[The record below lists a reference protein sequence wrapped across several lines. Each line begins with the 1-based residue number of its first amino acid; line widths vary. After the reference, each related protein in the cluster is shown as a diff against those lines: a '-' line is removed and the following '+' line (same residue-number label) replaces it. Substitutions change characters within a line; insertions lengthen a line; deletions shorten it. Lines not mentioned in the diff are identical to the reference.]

1 MLKPSR
7 VIPKAPRDLT
17 LAPAAVALD
26 QGLSRLR
33 DMSPAEIEFDIEL
46 ELDVADVG
54 HTAAERAERILKAA
68 MRNADL
74 HGWKAEITPD
84 RARVRLSGGSVSL
97 DLGLSANLVAFI
109 EG

>member
-1 MLKPSR
+1 MSKPNG

-26 QGLSRLR
+26 QALARLR
-33 DMSPAEIEFDIEL
+33 DMSPAEIAFDLEL
-46 ELDVADVG
+46 ELDSAEVG
-54 HTAAERAERILKAA
+54 HSAAERADRILRAA
-68 MRNADL
+68 LRNVDL
-74 HGWKAEITPD
+74 HGWKAEVTRD

-97 DLGLSANLVAFI
+97 DLGLSANLIAFI